1 MRIQRVL
8 RLSAIVAIVSA
19 LVVAAV
25 IALWQI
31 LDTRRSSVTLIMTD
45 AVRKISVIRSS
56 LVELSGLEKERAA
69 AQWRSD
75 LAELAS
81 MLKVMP
87 AVDEPTRALKARI
100 VQEHAAVLALFER
113 LVASQHDVDLAM
125 IRGQLDVRTASML
138 ADVLIFNNLTN
149 SYIERQKYWTLA
161 GIATSILFLAGVVL
175 ALLQVLHRR
184 VAAPI
189 AQLEKATAL
198 VGAGEL
204 DEPVAIS
211 GSDEI
216 TALARSFESMRISLK
231 KRDRRRDEY
240 LSMLSHELRNPLA
253 PIRTAAHVLDLV
265 DGNSEQAAR
274 AKAIIKRQT
283 THLARLVDDLLD
295 VTRVASGK
303 IELKRE
309 TVEMGSLLRHIM
321 TDHQLMIDE
330 HGLQVIEHLPAEPVR
345 VHVDPTRMAQVL
357 GNLLQNAVRFTPPG
371 GKIVVALRA
380 DGGHAEVRVSDTGTG
395 IDDNLL
401 REVFEPFTQGEQSLA
416 RSKGGL
422 GLGLSLVKG
431 ITQLHG
437 GTVSAESP
445 GVGKGATFA
454 VRLPLATEGTEQS
467 EFIEAKKGQG
477 RFVLVVEDNPDAA
490 ESLAELVNLYG
501 YDTEIV
507 YDGLT
512 ALTKILASSP
522 DLVLC
527 DIGLPGMNGYELARA
542 LRARGIRMPLVA
554 VSGYA
559 RPEDVKQ
566 AEEAGFD
573 GHIAKPVDPEKIQQ
587 ALKAVG

>member
-8 RLSAIVAIVSA
+8 RLSAIVAIVSV

-31 LDTRRSSVTLIMTD
+31 LDARRSSVTLITTD

-100 VQEHAAVLALFER
+100 VQEHASVLALFER
-113 LVASQHDVDLAM
+113 LVASQHDIDLAM

-240 LSMLSHELRNPLA
+240 LSMLSHELRNPLT
-253 PIRTAAHVLDLV
+253 PIRTAVHVLELV
-265 DGNSEQAAR
+265 DGNSERAVR
-274 AKAIIKRQT
+274 AKAIIKRQA

-303 IELKRE
+303 IELRPE

-321 TDHQLMIDE
+321 ADHQLMLDE
-330 HGLQVIEHLPAEPVR
+330 HGLQVTEQLPARPVR
-345 VHVDPTRMAQVL
+345 VRVDPTRIAQVF

-380 DGGHAEVRVSDTGTG
+380 DDGHAEVRVSDTGTG

-445 GVGKGATFA
+445 GVGKGATFV
-454 VRLPLATEGTEQS
+454 VRLPLTTEETEQS
-467 EFIEAKKGQG
+467 QMIEAKKGQG

-501 YDTEIV
+501 HHTEIV

-527 DIGLPGMNGYELARA
+527 DIGLPGMDGYELART

-566 AEEAGFD
+566 AREAGFD
-573 GHIAKPVDPEKIQQ
+573 GHIAKPVDPQKIQQ
-587 ALKAVG
+587 ALNAVG